1 MTALSTSTHRSVI
14 GKLSIHSAVLGITSS
29 WDALA
34 HELET
39 GVNNAANL
47 VIELPTDY
55 CDCDL
60 DIDDD
65 GVTPCGHGIHQ
76 LDVIGLWNEDR
87 SRMYGVELVFFTPE
101 LTQRAAAALA
111 ASGVTPENPSYP
123 RALEG
128 IHDALRAEIAQW
140 APVSEGLKDGSM
152 RFEGDLCLGD
162 AYLLTEPQFEIDL
175 RGDVSLVWFLD
186 DSGELVRLQMIVA
199 ENF

>member
-1 MTALSTSTHRSVI
+1 MTALSAKTHRSVI
-14 GKLSIHSAVLGITSS
+14 GKLPIHSAVLGITSS

-39 GVNNAANL
+39 GVHDDANL

-87 SRMYGVELVFFTPE
+87 SQMYGVELVFFTPE
-101 LTQRAAAALA
+101 LSQRAADALA
-111 ASGVTPENPSYP
+111 ASGITPENASY
-123 RALEG
+123 AKTLDG
-128 IHDALRAEIAQW
+128 IHAALRAEIAQW
-140 APVSEGLKDGSM
+140 APASDGVTDGSM

-162 AYLLTEPQFEIDL
+162 AYLVTQPQFEIDL
-175 RGDVSLVWFLD
+175 HGDVSLVWFLD
-186 DSGELVRLQMIVA
+186 EAGEIARLQLIA
-199 ENF
+199 A